1 VQEEFTFPKLRFRR
15 SHQDRQ
21 GAMEG
26 RAAHFIIPGLGVLQ
40 RIGGKAKSSVAKLI
54 YAFRHRPRLKALLDF
69 ADVAIKVF
77 SEQFENEFRNACKR
91 KKSE

>member
-1 VQEEFTFPKLRFRR
+1 MTVRPARPSFRQPVQEEFTFPKLRFRR

-40 RIGGKAKSSVAKLI
+40 RIGGKVKSSVAKLI
-54 YAFRHRPRLKALLDF
+54 YAFRHPPAAQGAAGLR
-69 ADVAIKVF
+69 
-77 SEQFENEFRNACKR
+77 
-91 KKSE
+91 